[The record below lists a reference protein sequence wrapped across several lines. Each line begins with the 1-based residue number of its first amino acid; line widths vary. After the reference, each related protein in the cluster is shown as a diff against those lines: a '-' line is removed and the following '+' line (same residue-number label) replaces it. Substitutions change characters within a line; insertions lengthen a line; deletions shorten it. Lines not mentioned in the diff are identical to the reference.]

1 MVRFVATLFRTT
13 EDHNP
18 NEEAVHIKWSHHVF
32 PFIDMSRVI
41 MRYIDIDIILIA
53 KELMLMSCHSQSV
66 YQVTHLV

>member
-13 EDHNP
+13 EDHNL

-41 MRYIDIDIILIA
+41 MMYIDIDIILIA
-53 KELMLMSCHSQSV
+53 KCHATVSV
-66 YQVTHLV
+66 YQHQVTHLV